1 MPLSRGL
8 ALAIVDVIA
17 ADPECKRRIDSG
29 LSAIMPSSLGWTGS
43 VRNYGFAFKE
53 TYKAIF
59 SGGYSAQPTTEQD
72 DLVCYG
78 IRDATI
84 EALEKALKKVKGD
97 STLSAISEV
106 SYVIRDDPI
115 VHTATL
121 ITVTKRWKYVFDW
134 HATLETR
141 NPLIYPSEKAFM
153 ENRDSVVFSSF
164 TGFD

>member
-8 ALAIVDVIA
+8 ALAIVNVIA
-17 ADPECKRRIDSG
+17 ADPECKRRISSG
-29 LSAIMPSSLGWTGS
+29 LASVMPSGLGWTGS
-43 VRNYGFAFKE
+43 VRNYGFALKE

-59 SGGYSAQPTTEQD
+59 SGGYSAQPTAEQD

-84 EALEKALKKVKGD
+84 EALEKALKKAKGD
-97 STLSAISEV
+97 DTLAAISAV
-106 SYVIRDDPI
+106 SYVVRDEPI

-121 ITVTKRWKYVFDW
+121 ITVAKQWKYVFDW

-141 NPLIYPSEKAFM
+141 NPMIYPSEKAFM
-153 ENRDSVVFSSF
+153 ENRDRVVFSSF